1 MSSTTSKDSE
11 THPPTTG
18 ATQSGQAHPQ
28 DASEEVVHSSSVLY
42 MPINNVG
49 INEPLQWLSL
59 GWNDFMRAPL
69 TGLFFGVCFFLMGHA
84 LMLVFESAPAY
95 VLALSAGFLLVG
107 PFLSLGLYQVS
118 KDLQS
123 RIKPALRRAL
133 CAWLPSKSSMALFA
147 GVLLI
152 LEMLW
157 GRASLIVFAVSF
169 DSMPDASST
178 WTALL
183 NLDNLDFI
191 IAYVLVGA
199 VFAGLIFTTSVIA
212 IPMILDKRVDAISA
226 GLTSIRACLE
236 NPITMAFWGMLITV
250 LVVAAMLPWFAG
262 LLFIGPV
269 LGHATWHA
277 YQALVVPPLPEI
289 APGQ

>member
-1 MSSTTSKDSE
+1 MSTDQDT
-11 THPPTTG
+11 
-18 ATQSGQAHPQ
+18 GQANAGEQ
-28 DASEEVVHSSSVLY
+28 TVQSSSVLS
-42 MPINNVG
+42 MPINSVG
-49 INEPLQWLSL
+49 LNEPLQWLSL
-59 GWNDFMRAPL
+59 GWADFLRSPG
-69 TGLFFGVCFFLMGHA
+69 TGLFYGLCFFAMGHA
-84 LMLVFESAPAY
+84 LMVVFEAAPAY

-118 KDLQS
+118 KDLQAK
-123 RIKPALRRAL
+123 RKPQLKRSL
-133 CAWLPSKSSMALFA
+133 VAWMPTKSSMAIFA
-147 GVLLI
+147 GVLLV

-183 NLDNLDFI
+183 NMDNIDFI
-191 IAYVLVGA
+191 VAYLVVGA
-199 VFAGLIFTTSVIA
+199 VFAGLIFTTSAIA
-212 IPMILDKRVDAISA
+212 IPMILDKRVDAIAA

-250 LVVAAMLPWFAG
+250 FVVAAMLPWFVG
-262 LLFIGPV
+262 LLVIGPV

-277 YQALVVPPLPEI
+277 YQALVVPPKPI
-289 APGQ
+289 PPPSQ